1 MTGDNPFADDEDD
14 LDKTVVRPVQP
25 APASPA
31 PPPQPAPY
39 AVPPDPAAAP
49 PSVTAP
55 DPSLLRDPAL
65 LTGASVSRLMD
76 AAAPMLALIVAVR
89 DLEAHTD
96 PEALLDGATAEIR
109 SFETNALAAGY
120 TAEQIRLA
128 RYALCATMDDVVL
141 ATPWGGRT
149 VWNSRGLVSTI
160 HRETMSGERFYALL
174 ETLSAKPDE
183 HHDVLQLFYA
193 CLSLGFEGKYRVMP
207 RGATEL
213 NRVRDRLYRLLTT
226 DSDAPSGP
234 LSPAGAGRVGNWR
247 PLGAVLPVWVPL
259 VLVLL
264 IMAGLH
270 LLFAADLQRARQ
282 AVYASPQ
289 QFSVSVAR
297 ADVPLPPSLPEP
309 GPEPEVAPEPVPDT
323 PPFERI
329 SSFLAPEVARQQLEV
344 LDLHDAVAVRVSVPD
359 QFASGGAGA
368 SDILEVLLRRIGQ
381 ALAGEEG
388 DVAVLGHTDSVP
400 MRANG
405 RFADNT
411 ALSQARAEAAAD
423 LLRAGLAAPRPV
435 DPAGM
440 GPDLPIADNTTP
452 EGRTRNRRI
461 EVVLSAPGVPLP
473 QAFLQLERLGSDGG
487 VR

>member
-14 LDKTVVRPVQP
+14 LDKTVVRPAQA

-31 PPPQPAPY
+31 PPPQPTPSPY
-39 AVPPDPAAAP
+39 AAAAAPVAATAP
-49 PSVTAP
+49 PSVSAA
-55 DPSLLRDPAL
+55 DPSMLRDPAL
-65 LTGASVSRLMD
+65 LTGASISRLMD

-89 DLEAHTD
+89 DLEAHPD
-96 PEALLDGATAEIR
+96 PEALLDGAIAEIR
-109 SFETNALAAGY
+109 GFETNALAAGH

-247 PLGAVLPVWVPL
+247 PLGAVLPVWVPV

-264 IMAGLH
+264 ILAGLH
-270 LLFAADLQRARQ
+270 LLFAADLQSARR

-289 QFSVSVAR
+289 QFSVSITR
-297 ADVPLPPSLPEP
+297 PDVPLPPPLPEP
-309 GPEPEVAPEPVPDT
+309 VTVPDT
-323 PPFERI
+323 QPFERI
-329 SSFLAPEVARQQLEV
+329 VGFLVPEVARQQLEV
-344 LDLHDAVAVRVSVPD
+344 LDLQDAVAVRVTVPD

-368 SDILEVLLRRIGQ
+368 SDVLEVLLRRIGQ

-388 DVAVLGHTDSVP
+388 DIAVLGHTDSVP
-400 MRANG
+400 MRPNA

-411 ALSQARAEAAAD
+411 ALSQARADAAAD
-423 LLRAGLAAPRPV
+423 LLRAGLGATRPI
-435 DPAGM
+435 DRSGL
-440 GPDLPIADNTTP
+440 GSDLPIADNTTP
-452 EGRTRNRRI
+452 EGRSRNRRI
-461 EVVLSAPGVPLP
+461 EVVLSAPGVPMP
-473 QAFLQLERLGSDGG
+473 QAFLQLERLGYDGG
-487 VR
+487 AR

>member
-14 LDKTVVRPVQP
+14 LDKTVVRTAQATP
-25 APASPA
+25 
-31 PPPQPAPY
+31 
-39 AVPPDPAAAP
+39 VPPDPPKTAPAAALTP
-49 PSVTAP
+49 PAAPAAPGAPAAAP

-89 DLEAHTD
+89 DLEDHPD

-109 SFETNALAAGY
+109 GFETNALAAGY

-128 RYALCATMDDVVL
+128 RYALCSTMDDVVL

-174 ETLSAKPDE
+174 ETLSTKPDE

-213 NRVRDRLYRLLTT
+213 NRVRDRLYRLLTPE
-226 DSDAPSGP
+226 SDAPSGP

-247 PLGAVLPVWVPL
+247 PLGAVLPGWVPL

-270 LLFAADLQRARQ
+270 LLFAADLRRARQ
-282 AVYASPQ
+282 AVYSSPQ

-297 ADVPLPPSLPEP
+297 ANVPIPAPLPQ
-309 GPEPEVAPEPVPDT
+309 PEPETSPEPAPDML
-323 PPFERI
+323 PFERI
-329 SSFLAPEVARQQLEV
+329 SGFLAPEVARQQLEV
-344 LDLHDAVAVRVSVPD
+344 LDLHDAVAVRVTVPD

-368 SDILEVLLRRIGQ
+368 SELLEALLQRIGQ
-381 ALAGEEG
+381 ALVGEEG
-388 DVAVLGHTDSVP
+388 DIAVLGHTDSVP

-411 ALSQARAEAAAD
+411 ALSQARADAAAD
-423 LLRAGLAAPRPV
+423 LLRAGLGAPRRI
-435 DPAGM
+435 DPTGM

-487 VR
+487 MR